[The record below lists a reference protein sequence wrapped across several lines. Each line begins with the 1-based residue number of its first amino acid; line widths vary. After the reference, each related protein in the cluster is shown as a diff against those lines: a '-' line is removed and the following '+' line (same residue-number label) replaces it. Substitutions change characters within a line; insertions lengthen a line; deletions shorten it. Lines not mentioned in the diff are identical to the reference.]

1 MGKGFIAFAAW
12 RRTGTAGLIGGRQE
26 GLTEAILIVGERH

>member
-12 RRTGTAGLIGGRQE
+12 RRTGTAGLIGGRQNR
-26 GLTEAILIVGERH
+26 LTKAILIVGERH